1 MPLNEQW
8 APEDNTVLDG
18 AQNMNGE
25 KHLDP
30 LHKLSHVDI
39 LNSEITESTFLQQN
53 KIYVENYVSV
63 CAYQACG
70 LSQP

>member
-1 MPLNEQW
+1 
-8 APEDNTVLDG
+8 
-18 AQNMNGE
+18 MNGE

>member
-1 MPLNEQW
+1 
-8 APEDNTVLDG
+8 
-18 AQNMNGE
+18 MNGE

-30 LHKLSHVDI
+30 LHKLSHVDN

-63 CAYQACG
+63 CAYQVLCA
-70 LSQP
+70 LSHL